1 MLTAPIIIGCLVKG
15 AIGLGPGVAIAIWS
29 LFTADLGFSLT
40 EIGWTYMVYSIPM
53 ILVAPVAGRFS
64 DRYGRMLMMFGS
76 SIALS
81 FMWVSYGFV
90 TALILFIIL
99 GIVEGSFDAVARS
112 ANDGFL
118 ADYSPVHQRG
128 KAQGLFNAVQQF
140 GTLAGA
146 LIGGFLYEITPIGA
160 PFIYIGV
167 LQFSV
172 VAGAMVF
179 YLLVRRRIAR
189 QLSPA

>member
-1 MLTAPIIIGCLVKG
+1 
-15 AIGLGPGVAIAIWS
+15 
-29 LFTADLGFSLT
+29 
-40 EIGWTYMVYSIPM
+40 
-53 ILVAPVAGRFS
+53 
-64 DRYGRMLMMFGS
+64 
-76 SIALS
+76 
-81 FMWVSYGFV
+81 
-90 TALILFIIL
+90 
-99 GIVEGSFDAVARS
+99 
-112 ANDGFL
+112 
-118 ADYSPVHQRG
+118 
-128 KAQGLFNAVQQF
+128 VQQF